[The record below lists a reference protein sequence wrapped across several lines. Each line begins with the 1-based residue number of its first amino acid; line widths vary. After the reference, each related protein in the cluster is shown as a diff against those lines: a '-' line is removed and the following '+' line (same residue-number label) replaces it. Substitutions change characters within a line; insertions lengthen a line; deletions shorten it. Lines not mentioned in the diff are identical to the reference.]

1 LIFLFKIGFLNISW
15 LDIIDILLV
24 SFLLYQLYKLMRGS
38 VAIKIFLGVLS
49 LYLFYLVV
57 KAAQMELLA
66 SILGQ
71 FMGVGVLATIIL
83 FQQEIRKFLLVIGK
97 STSFKSGDS
106 FFRSFAIWKKQ
117 DPGGYSV
124 SPIIDAIKAMS
135 VTNTGALL
143 VFTRDSELKFYVDS
157 GDLIDADI
165 SNRLLLSIFNKYS
178 PLHDGAVII
187 HKDRIRAARCILPVS
202 ENDNLPA
209 QFGLRHRAAVGMS
222 EITDTLI
229 VIVSEETGEMSVAE
243 HGIVSKNLS
252 GMEIRERINDYLTAS
267 PEIFKAAE
275 SDKSKNPQES
285 SVDADAI
292 IAFTDQAGKTA

>member
-1 LIFLFKIGFLNISW
+1 M
-15 LDIIDILLV
+15 
-24 SFLLYQLYKLMRGS
+24 YQLYKLMHGS

-57 KAAQMELLA
+57 KSAQMELLA

-71 FMGVGVLATIIL
+71 FMSVGVLATVIL

-97 STSFKSGDS
+97 TTSFKSGENFFSS
-106 FFRSFAIWKKQ
+106 FSLWKKQ
-117 DPGGYSV
+117 GGSDHNV
-124 SPIIDAIKAMS
+124 TPIIEAVKAMS
-135 VTNTGALL
+135 GTSTGALI

-157 GDLIDADI
+157 GDLIDAEI

-229 VIVSEETGEMSVAE
+229 LIVSEETGEMSIAE
-243 HGIVSKNLS
+243 NGIVSKNLS
-252 GMEIRERINDYLTAS
+252 GLEIRASINTYL
-267 PEIFKAAE
+267 
-275 SDKSKNPQES
+275 S
-285 SVDADAI
+285 SVPEPEAENNEPNEEKKKEADAEAI
-292 IAFTDQAGKTA
+292 IAYTEKSA

>member
-1 LIFLFKIGFLNISW
+1 MIFLFKIGFLSIGW
-15 LDIIDILLV
+15 LDILDILLV
-24 SFLLYQLYKLMRGS
+24 SLLLYQLYKLMRGS
-38 VAIKIFLGVLS
+38 VAIKIFLGILS

-57 KAAQMELLA
+57 KSAQMELLA

-97 STSFKSGDS
+97 TTSFKSGDS
-106 FFRSFAIWKKQ
+106 FFKSFNLWKQQ
-117 DPGGYSV
+117 DAGGYSV
-124 SPIIDAIKAMS
+124 SSIIDAIKAMS
-135 VTNTGALL
+135 KTSTGALI

-157 GDLIDADI
+157 GDLIDAEI

-229 VIVSEETGEMSVAE
+229 VVVSEETGEMSVAE
-243 HGIVSKNLS
+243 NGVVSKNLS
-252 GMEIRERINDYLTAS
+252 SMEIRARINEYLS
-267 PEIFKAAE
+267 SVPEILKGSSNDEPTKETSDAE
-275 SDKSKNPQES
+275 
-285 SVDADAI
+285 AI
-292 IAFTDQAGKTA
+292 IAFTKQAEKTA

>member
-1 LIFLFKIGFLNISW
+1 
-15 LDIIDILLV
+15 
-24 SFLLYQLYKLMRGS
+24 MRGS
-38 VAIKIFLGVLS
+38 VAIKIFLGILS

-57 KAAQMELLA
+57 KSAQMELLA

-97 STSFKSGDS
+97 STSFKSSDS
-106 FFRSFAIWKKQ
+106 FFRSFNLWKKE
-117 DPGGYSV
+117 DAGGYV
-124 SPIIDAIKAMS
+124 ISPIIDAIKTMS
-135 VTNTGALL
+135 GTATGALI

-157 GDLIDADI
+157 GDLIDAEV
-165 SNRLLLSIFNKYS
+165 SSRLLLSIFNKYS

-209 QFGLRHRAAVGMS
+209 QYGLRHRAAVGMS

-229 VIVSEETGEMSVAE
+229 VVVSEETGEMSVAE
-243 HGIVSKNLS
+243 NGIVYKNLS
-252 GMEIRERINDYLTAS
+252 GMEIRARIIEYLS
-267 PEIFKAAE
+267 SIPEILKG
-275 SDKSKNPQES
+275 S
-285 SVDADAI
+285 SNDEPSEEPKETEGTEAI
-292 IAFTDQAGKTA
+292 IAFEKQAEKSA

>member
-1 LIFLFKIGFLNISW
+1 
-15 LDIIDILLV
+15 
-24 SFLLYQLYKLMRGS
+24 MRGS
-38 VAIKIFLGVLS
+38 VAIKIFFGVLS

-57 KAAQMELLA
+57 KSAQMELLA

-71 FMGVGVLATIIL
+71 FMSVGVLATIIL

-97 STSFKSGDS
+97 STSFKGDDS
-106 FFRSFAIWKKQ
+106 FFRSFSLWKKQ
-117 DPGGYSV
+117 SGVVYAI

-135 VTNTGALL
+135 GTNTGALI

-157 GDLIDADI
+157 GDLIDAEI

-202 ENDNLPA
+202 ENDDLPA

-243 HGIVSKNLS
+243 NGIVSKNLS
-252 GMEIRERINDYLTAS
+252 GMEIRGRIIEYLSSMPETIKETDSDESKEEKKAS
-267 PEIFKAAE
+267 TDAE
-275 SDKSKNPQES
+275 
-285 SVDADAI
+285 AI
-292 IAFTDQAGKTA
+292 IAFTEQADKSA

>member
-1 LIFLFKIGFLNISW
+1 MK
-15 LDIIDILLV
+15 
-24 SFLLYQLYKLMRGS
+24 GS

-49 LYLFYLVV
+49 LYLFYLVI
-57 KAAQMELLA
+57 KSAQMELLA

-117 DPGGYSV
+117 DVEGFSV
-124 SPIIDAIKAMS
+124 SPIIEAVKAMS
-135 VTNTGALL
+135 GTNTGALI
-143 VFTRDSELKFYVDS
+143 VFTKDSELKFYVDS
-157 GDLIDADI
+157 GDLIDAEI

-178 PLHDGAVII
+178 PLHDGAVIVY
-187 HKDRIRAARCILPVS
+187 KNRIRAARCILPVS

-229 VIVSEETGEMSVAE
+229 LIVSEETGEMSVAE
-243 HGIVSKNLS
+243 HGVVSKNLS
-252 GMEIRERINDYLTAS
+252 GMEIRQRINEFLTSVPEEFKETEAENTTEAS
-267 PEIFKAAE
+267 DAE
-275 SDKSKNPQES
+275 
-285 SVDADAI
+285 AI
-292 IAFTDQAGKTA
+292 IAFTEQAEKTS